1 MSLAAAATASQVAA
15 AAAPSR
21 AAAAP
26 SRAARSF
33 PSLRLHRPPSPVQLR
48 SDVRWEPPAARVSSW
63 RARGERGVSEGANER
78 GGARST
84 RGPGDS
90 SDFAVSP
97 RTAYFGNIPSLAA
110 PPPIR

>member
-15 AAAPSR
+15 AAAAPSR

-26 SRAARSF
+26 SRAAAAPSRPYGCTGRRLPCSSARMYDG
-33 PSLRLHRPPSPVQLR
+33 SLRWLGFHR
-48 SDVRWEPPAARVSSW
+48 
-63 RARGERGVSEGANER
+63 GGRGVIEGANER